1 MVYTIDIYGHIT
13 GCIGIVYG
21 YIDYF
26 PSLGCDIVHFNAY
39 GCICLGYQEECICSC
54 LIVVFIA
61 VIYHFNRICSGIQVV
76 EVFVSSSV
84 KFRKA
89 VYCSPQYYD
98 CSVVFLENDVL
109 FCAVHLDGHVSAC
122 VDINDYVFNAS
133 IGNVLDNYS
142 D

>member
-26 PSLGCDIVHFNAY
+26 PSFGCDIVHFNAY
-39 GCICLGYQEECICSC
+39 GCVCLGYQEECICSC

-76 EVFVSSSV
+76 EVLVSSSV

-98 CSVVFLENDVL
+98 CGVVFPENDVL

-133 IGNVLDNYS
+133 IGNVLDNYP